1 MGKEEVE
8 EEPDEEGSNSD
19 KQASDVVY
27 SNERDEEEAKSTEKP
42 PTDNVKQEDTSSEVE
57 NNPDNL
63 RKVIKVDSSE
73 AKNEAEP
80 QKPKEKKDT
89 PKEADSE
96 STTRDSLE
104 QKRAILQSIKDFDF
118 QIKKNQEDLS
128 LINKKIDNVTK
139 DLDDLVSLYEIVSE
153 QMNPFVGLSKVTKK
167 RIDALENFTKEIELL
182 KERTGELESFAEQS
196 GVKLKKHNIEDL
208 SDKKEDL
215 GSESET
221 EDIESSEELDKSLN
235 EDEQKSKTELSE
247 ENLNEDFSLELSD
260 LDSEQPISL
269 NVRDDNRFS
278 GFSDSDWDIILE
290 RAFSDI
296 IPDDKIE
303 LIIDEFIESLKG

>member
-19 KQASDVVY
+19 KQASDIVY
-27 SNERDEEEAKSTEKP
+27 SNETDEEDAKSTEKP
-42 PTDNVKQEDTSSEVE
+42 PTDNEKQEDTSSDVE

-63 RKVIKVDSSE
+63 RRVIKVDSSE
-73 AKNEAEP
+73 GKNEAES
-80 QKPKEKKDT
+80 QKPKEQKDT
-89 PKEADSE
+89 PKEADLE

-208 SDKKEDL
+208 SDKKENL
-215 GSESET
+215 NSESET

-235 EDEQKSKTELSE
+235 EDGQKYETELSD
-247 ENLNEDFSLELSD
+247 ENLNEDISLELSD
-260 LDSEQPISL
+260 LDSQQPITL
-269 NVRDDNRFS
+269 NVGDDNRFS
-278 GFSDSDWDIILE
+278 EFSESDWDIILE
-290 RAFSDI
+290 KAFSDI
-296 IPDDKIE
+296 IPDNKIE

>member
-19 KQASDVVY
+19 KLASDIVY
-27 SNERDEEEAKSTEKP
+27 RNETNEEDAKSAEKP
-42 PTDNVKQEDTSSEVE
+42 NSDKERQEDNSSDVK

-63 RKVIKVDSSE
+63 RKVIKVNSFE
-73 AKNEAEP
+73 GKNDAES
-80 QKPKEKKDT
+80 QKPKERKNT
-89 PKEADSE
+89 PKEDDSE
-96 STTRDSLE
+96 STTRESLE

-118 QIKKNQEDLS
+118 QIKKNQEDLT
-128 LINKKIDNVTK
+128 LLNKKIDNVTK

-182 KERTGELESFAEQS
+182 KERTGELESFAERS
-196 GVKLKKHNIEDL
+196 GVKLKKPNIEDL
-208 SDKKEDL
+208 IDKKENLD
-215 GSESET
+215 GDSEK
-221 EDIESSEELDKSLN
+221 EDNESSEDMNKSLN
-235 EDEQKSKTELSE
+235 EADKKSKTELSE
-247 ENLNEDFSLELSD
+247 EELDNNFSIELSD
-260 LDSEQPISL
+260 EEGKQPISL
-269 NVRDDNRFS
+269 NLVDDNRFS

-296 IPDDKIE
+296 IPENKIDV
-303 LIIDEFIESLKG
+303 IIDEFIESLKG

>member
-8 EEPDEEGSNSD
+8 GEPDEEGSNSE
-19 KQASDVVY
+19 KPASDIVY
-27 SNERDEEEAKSTEKP
+27 SNETEEDAKSTEKS
-42 PTDNVKQEDTSSEVE
+42 TIDKEKQKDNSPDIE

-73 AKNEAEP
+73 GNNNAES
-80 QKPKEKKDT
+80 QKPKEQKNT

-118 QIKKNQEDLS
+118 QIKKNQEDLT
-128 LINKKIDNVTK
+128 LLNKKIDNVTK

-182 KERTGELESFAEQS
+182 KERTGELESFAERS
-196 GVKLKKHNIEDL
+196 GVKLKKPNIEDI
-208 SDKKEDL
+208 SDKIEDL
-215 GSESET
+215 NSKSET
-221 EDIESSEELDKSLN
+221 GDNESSEDLDKSLN
-235 EDEQKSKTELSE
+235 EDEQKSKTELSKVE
-247 ENLNEDFSLELSD
+247 LNDDFSLELSD
-260 LDSEQPISL
+260 EESQQPIAL
-269 NVRDDNRFS
+269 NVVDDNRFS
-278 GFSDSDWDIILE
+278 EFSESDWDIILE

-296 IPDDKIE
+296 IPDNKIE
-303 LIIDEFIESLKG
+303 MIIDEFIESLKG